1 MICGI
6 YAIKNNINGKLYV
19 GQSKDI
25 QSRYRQHCSSLK
37 KNKHYNLHLQKNY
50 NKYGEFSFDLII
62 LEECDIISL
71 GINEQKWID
80 NFPRNNLY
88 NQIFDVQYR
97 QGENNPFFGKK
108 HNEKSKIIMS
118 EFKKTA
124 YIGEGNPN
132 YGKKHTQETKIKMSE
147 GRGKLSSEKVNEIA
161 DLLKNGWA
169 HQEIADKFNICRTA
183 ITRISNG
190 TRWKNITGGPIV
202 PVVYVD
208 GKRQLSDT
216 HRKNMSKK
224 INYIL

>member
-1 MICGI
+1 M
-6 YAIKNNINGKLYV
+6 
-19 GQSKDI
+19 KDI
-25 QSRYRQHCSSLK
+25 LDRAEMGAFEDYM
-37 KNKHYNLHLQKNY
+37 
-50 NKYGEFSFDLII
+50 
-62 LEECDIISL
+62 
-71 GINEQKWID
+71 
-80 NFPRNNLY
+80 
-88 NQIFDVQYR
+88 DVQYR